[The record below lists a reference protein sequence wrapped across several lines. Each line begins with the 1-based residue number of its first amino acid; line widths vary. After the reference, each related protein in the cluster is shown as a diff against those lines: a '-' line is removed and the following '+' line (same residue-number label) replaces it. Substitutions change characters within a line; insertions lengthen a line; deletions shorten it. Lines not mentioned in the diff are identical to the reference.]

1 MRVGLVNR
9 WLRGIFCWKFH
20 FYELWLPVLGLLG
33 PAWCDAVLCGLGRA
47 TVLFRPGRKETL
59 KRALRRA
66 GRALDLDAPIEPLWP
81 DLAANTARILA
92 RDYPLD
98 RRCDASVLG
107 RFDVRGR
114 DHLERTLAAGKGA
127 IVVGSHMGAHI
138 AGLHWLF
145 RAGLPVRAVV
155 QRPRHISRELGR
167 RFDAAGGAHR
177 QADLFLHR
185 DLSPQKAVERMVR
198 ARAALRDGMAMYL
211 CGDIP
216 WPGSNTRT
224 GRLLGHSRRFLTIWI
239 DLAVL
244 TRAPVFYL
252 FCTHREG
259 GRFAL
264 ELEAVGR
271 VHRGEEDEALA
282 DYLKQ
287 LEARIATLT
296 TQAVPY
302 LLWPSYDP
310 AAAGPT
316 SAPRAGRVPTPGIP
330 RDSAGSPAWSRC
342 RASS

>member
-1 MRVGLVNR
+1 VNR

-20 FYELWLPVLGLLG
+20 FYELWLPVLRLLG
-33 PAWCDAVLCGLGRA
+33 LAWCDAALCGLGRA
-47 TVLFRPGRKETL
+47 AALARPGRRRAL
-59 KRALRRA
+59 KRAVRRA
-66 GRALDLDAPIEPLWP
+66 AQALELDAPIEPPWP

-98 RRCDASVLG
+98 VRNDASVLG

-114 DHLERTLAAGKGA
+114 EHLERALATGKGA
-127 IVVGSHMGAHI
+127 IVVGCHMGAHI

-155 QRPRHISRELGR
+155 QRPRHISRELER
-167 RFDAAGGAHR
+167 RFDAEEGTHR
-177 QADLFLHR
+177 QADLFLQR
-185 DLSPQKAVERMVR
+185 DLSPQAAIERMVR

-216 WPGSNTRT
+216 WQGPNTRT
-224 GRLLGHSRRFLTIWI
+224 GRLLGHSRRFLTIWT

-252 FCTHREG
+252 FCTHQTG
-259 GRFAL
+259 GRFSL

-287 LEARIATLT
+287 LEARIATHI

-310 AAAGPT
+310 ATAGPRSP
-316 SAPRAGRVPTPGIP
+316 SAPRAGRIPTPGIP
-330 RDSAGSPAWSRC
+330 SDSAGSPASSRC
-342 RASS
+342 SASS

>member
-1 MRVGLVNR
+1 VNR

-20 FYELWLPVLGLLG
+20 FYELWLPVLRLLG
-33 PAWCDAVLCGLGRA
+33 PAWCDAALCGLGRA
-47 TVLFRPGRKETL
+47 AVLVRPGRKKTL

-66 GRALDLDAPIEPLWP
+66 ERALELDTPLEPLWP

-92 RDYPLD
+92 RDCPLD
-98 RRCDASVLG
+98 LRNDTLVLD

-114 DHLERTLAAGKGA
+114 EHLERALAAGKGA

-145 RAGLPVRAVV
+145 RSGLPVRAVV

-167 RFDAAGGAHR
+167 RFDAAEGAHR

-185 DLSPQKAVERMVR
+185 DLSPQAAIERMVR
-198 ARAALRDGMAMYL
+198 ARAALRDGMAVYL

-216 WPGSNTRT
+216 WQGANTRA
-224 GRLLGHSRRFLTIWI
+224 GRLLGYRRRFLTIWT

-252 FCTHREG
+252 FCTHLHG
-259 GRFAL
+259 GRLSL

-271 VHRGEEDEALA
+271 VHRGEEDDALA

-287 LEARIATLT
+287 LEARIATHT

-302 LLWPSYDP
+302 LLWTSYDP
-310 AAAGPT
+310 AAAGSSSL
-316 SAPRAGRVPTPGIP
+316 SAPRAGRIPTPGIP
-330 RDSAGSPAWSRC
+330 RDSAGSPASSR
-342 RASS
+342 RRPSS